1 MHTPRSPTSRV
12 LESQRDDFG
21 RAHSV
26 YHTTLA
32 ELKSENR
39 TIK

>member
-1 MHTPRSPTSRV
+1 MRTPRSPTLRV

-21 RAHSV
+21 RTHSV
-26 YHTTLA
+26 CHITLA